1 MNKKRTPKGPGKYY
15 RKGLSLVELF
25 RMFPDDEAAEKWFV
39 RTRWPNGVAC
49 PKCGSLNIQERK
61 SRKPQPYRCRDCRKD
76 FSVKTDSLM
85 HNSPMGCQTWAIA
98 IYLLTTGIKGVS
110 SMRLHRELK
119 ITQKSAWYL
128 AHRIRE
134 NFEDPELFSGPV
146 EVDET
151 YIGGKEKNKHSK
163 KRLHAGRG
171 TVGKMAVIGARDRST
186 NKVSAKVV
194 DRTDGETL
202 QCFVT
207 ERVESPDTMVYT
219 DDHGGYK
226 GLPFPHQS
234 VKHSVG
240 EYVAEMAHTNGIES
254 FWAALKRGYHGTY
267 HRISR
272 AHLGRY
278 VNEFSGRHNER
289 PLDTIEQM
297 SRVALRMS
305 HKRMTYSQLTGKD
318 F

>member
-1 MNKKRTPKGPGKYY
+1 M
-15 RKGLSLVELF
+15 ELF
-25 RMFPDDEAAEKWFV
+25 RLFPDDETAEKWFV

-49 PKCGSLNIQERK
+49 PKCGSLNIQGRK
-61 SRKPQPYRCRDCRKD
+61 NRKPQPYRCRDCRKD

-134 NFEDPELFSGPV
+134 NFEEQELGFDGPL

-151 YIGGKEKNKHSK
+151 YIGGKEKNKHSHK
-163 KRLHAGRG
+163 KLHAGRG
-171 TVGKMAVIGARDRST
+171 AVGKMAVVGARDRYT

-194 DRTDGETL
+194 DRTDRETL
-202 QCFVT
+202 QGFVT
-207 ERVESPDTMVYT
+207 ERAGKSDTMIYT

-234 VKHSVG
+234 VRHSVG
-240 EYVAEMAHTNGIES
+240 EYVDEMAHTNGIES
-254 FWAALKRGYHGTY
+254 FWAALKRGYNGTY
-267 HRISR
+267 HRMSK

-278 VNEFSGRHNER
+278 VNEFAGRHNER

-297 SRVALRMS
+297 SLVVRRMGQ
-305 HKRMTYSQLTGKD
+305 KRMTYSQLTGKD

>member
-1 MNKKRTPKGPGKYY
+1 
-15 RKGLSLVELF
+15 
-25 RMFPDDEAAEKWFV
+25 MFPDDEAAEKWFV

-61 SRKPQPYRCRDCRKD
+61 NRKPQPYRCRDCRKD

-110 SMRLHRELK
+110 SMRLRRELK

-134 NFEDPELFSGPV
+134 NFEDQELGFDGPL

-151 YIGGKEKNKHSK
+151 YIGGKERNKHSK
-163 KRLHAGRG
+163 KKLHAGRG
-171 TVGKMAVIGARDRST
+171 AVGKMVVVGARDRSS
-186 NKVSAKVV
+186 NKISAKVV

-202 QCFVT
+202 QGFVNQ
-207 ERVESPDTMVYT
+207 RAGKPDTIVYT

-226 GLPFPHQS
+226 SLTFPHQS

-240 EYVAEMAHTNGIES
+240 EYVDEMAHVNGIES
-254 FWAALKRGYHGTY
+254 FWSMLKRGYHGTY
-267 HRISR
+267 HRMSK

-278 VNEFSGRHNER
+278 VNEFSGRHNQR
-289 PLDTIEQM
+289 TLGTIEQM
-297 SRVALRMS
+297 SLVVRRMGR
-305 HKRMTYSQLTGKD
+305 KRMTYSQLTEKD